1 MTKRVYRLRR
11 SGTLLQTFSAENKSE
26 WRNNSG
32 DTFNSTQLEAFEI
45 PVEYATIYGGK
56 GRFVKVNHP
65 NGTTFPWRMPSSYT
79 RGHQIIDLNASSS
92 TLTWSTSFSKGTG
105 TRIGVPNENLLKRGD
120 WSRFME
126 SRLDMSPLLTYNEMA
141 RNNISLRLKVKD
153 ASVNLS
159 VFAAEAKKAA
169 TGLAKNFTDIL
180 GVYQAVR
187 KGNFKKAVS
196 FLKPD
201 TVKAK
206 GWSSRDAAGRWL
218 ELQYAILP
226 LASDLK
232 RAYDYLRE
240 TQKRVLTYSVSA
252 NYNLTVPQHSIE
264 DSSSVS
270 MQASGRRGVRTK
282 CHYLIDDFRMREAA
296 RLGLINPLLVAWEL
310 VPYSFVIDWLVPVGN
325 MIEALD
331 ATAGTVFISGTRTRW
346 CDIDL
351 TGTVK
356 SQYQGYTDL
365 PNSGLSA
372 VPFSGKI
379 YSIQR
384 EALLSYPM
392 VLPYVK
398 NPFSTGHLINAVA
411 LVRSLFKR

>member
-1 MTKRVYRLRR
+1 MTKRIYRLRR
-11 SGTLLQTFSAENKSE
+11 SGTLLQTFFAENKSE
-26 WRNNSG
+26 WRNTSG
-32 DTFNSTQLEAFEI
+32 DGFNQTSTEMHDVA
-45 PVEYATIYGGK
+45 VETATIYGGK
-56 GRFVKVNHP
+56 GRYVWVNHP

-79 RGHQIIDLNASSS
+79 RGHQVIDLNASSS
-92 TLTWSTSFSKGTG
+92 TLTWSTPFSQGTG
-105 TRIGVPNENLLKRGD
+105 TRTGVPNENLLKRGN
-120 WSRFME
+120 WSEFME
-126 SRLDMSPLLTYNEMA
+126 SRLDMAPLLTLNELA

-169 TGLAKNFTDIL
+169 TGLAKNFSDIV

-201 TVKAK
+201 SVKKK

-226 LASDLK
+226 LAADLK
-232 RAYDYLRE
+232 RSYDYLRE
-240 TQKRVLTYSVSA
+240 SQNRVLTYSVSA
-252 NYNLTVPQHSIE
+252 NFKTTVPRHSIE
-264 DSSSVS
+264 DSSSVL
-270 MQASGRRGVRTK
+270 MYAQGFRGVRTK
-282 CHYLIDDFRMREAA
+282 CHYLIDDHRMREAA
-296 RLGLINPLLVAWEL
+296 RLGLINPLQVAWEL

-331 ATAGTVFISGTRTRW
+331 ATAGTVFISGTRTKW

-351 TGTVK
+351 IGQVS
-356 SQYQGYTDL
+356 SQYTGYADL
-365 PNSGLSA
+365 PNSGLSKTN
-372 VPFSGKI
+372 FSGKI

-384 EALLSYPM
+384 EALTSYPM

-398 NPFSTGHLINAVA
+398 NPFSTGHLINAAA